1 MRALIQRVSKASVS
15 IDGRMHSQTGQG
27 LLIFLGIEHADT
39 DEDVQW
45 LSAKIAALRIFNDAE
60 GKMNRSIND
69 VNGEC
74 MLVSQFTLHASTLK
88 GNRPSFIRAARP
100 DQAIPLYE
108 AFRDALQ
115 RLCNKPVQT
124 GVFGADMQIELLN
137 DGPVSIWMDSR
148 NRE

>member
-1 MRALIQRVSKASVS
+1 MRALIQRVTKASVS
-15 IDGRMHSQTGQG
+15 IEGRLHSRTGQG

-39 DEDVQW
+39 NEDVQW

-60 GKMNRSIND
+60 GKMNRSITD
-69 VNGEC
+69 INGEC

-88 GNRPSFIRAARP
+88 GNRPSFIRSARP
-100 DQAIPLYE
+100 EQAIPLYE
-108 AFRDALQ
+108 AFRVALQ
-115 RLCNKPVQT
+115 LLCNRPVQT

-137 DGPVSIWMDSR
+137 DGPVSIWIDSR

>member
-1 MRALIQRVSKASVS
+1 MRVLIQRVTKASVS
-15 IDGRMHSQTGQG
+15 IDGRLHSQTGQG
-27 LLIFLGIEHADT
+27 LLIFLGIEHADS

-45 LSAKIAALRIFNDAE
+45 LSSKIAGLRIFNDAE
-60 GKMNRSIND
+60 GKMNRSISD

-108 AFRDALQ
+108 AFRVALQ
-115 RLCNKPVQT
+115 MLCKRPVQT

-137 DGPVSIWMDSR
+137 DGPVSIWMDSK